1 MSVGS
6 KNESIK
12 ISVNLPSPPRYRP
25 RINYLPGT
33 RDGLKVQVIA
43 GEFPDHKCPFRIHSH
58 FHILLGTEIMGHKL
72 GRIAQ
77 NKVENATL
85 PA

>member
-12 ISVNLPSPPRYRP
+12 ISVNVPSRPRYRP

-33 RDGLKVQVIA
+33 RDGLKAQVS
-43 GEFPDHKCPFRIHSH
+43 GEFHDHKCPFRIHSH
-58 FHILLGTEIMGHKL
+58 FHILLRTEIMGSY
-72 GRIAQ
+72 A
-77 NKVENATL
+77 
-85 PA
+85 